1 MWGVLI
7 FLGRASALTTVLG
20 ALAPS
25 LAVAQAE
32 SPTTY
37 QPSPWRIE
45 GGPILFLSPPGND
58 LWGFGGTVSVHYAVG
73 ARRLFFF
80 GGRLAFLGGAEGNY
94 GGSGG
99 IADVDVGLRPR
110 LATWHTGAFALVFA
124 GGIGGAFIES
134 PAASGP
140 FPSALSF
147 GDACRPELRHRR
159 VHPRRARRASLAC
172 RSIRWCGR
180 AVRRVHPRL
189 GCEVLRGGDRQ
200 RFAATNSHNFGW
212 RRRNALHTDSTT
224 TSSTLRV

>member
-1 MWGVLI
+1 MSTLDDKCRPTNACLTYRR
-7 FLGRASALTTVLG
+7 FLTALATTSICVLG
-20 ALAPS
+20 ALVPS
-25 LAVAQAE
+25 LAFAQAE

-73 ARRLFFF
+73 AQRLFFF

-124 GGIGGAFIES
+124 GGVGGAFIES

-140 FPSALSF
+140 FPSPAWLFHLAMRVGPSFDIGAFTLDALAGPVLLVDQF
-147 GDACRPELRHRR
+147 GGAGGPFVECILDL
-159 VHPRRARRASLAC
+159 
-172 RSIRWCGR
+172 G
-180 AVRRVHPRL
+180 VR
-189 GCEVLRGGDRQ
+189 
-200 RFAATNSHNFGW
+200 F
-212 RRRNALHTDSTT
+212 
-224 TSSTLRV
+224 